1 MESIRARARHSSP
14 SLLFCMVE
22 RIEWIYTMLV
32 SFTLPFDVSL
42 YGIFLCSTCLSVSL
56 AGECG
61 RRGVECPELGG
72 EGDANVEEVMEGV
85 M

>member
-1 MESIRARARHSSP
+1 MESIRASALHSSP
-14 SLLFCMVE
+14 SLLFCSVE
-22 RIEWIYTMLV
+22 VIQYFETSPTSLTFICNW
-32 SFTLPFDVSL
+32 SFLH
-42 YGIFLCSTCLSVSL
+42 GTCLSVSL

-72 EGDANVEEVMEGV
+72 EGDAKVEEVMEGV